1 MLGVYQHLTFRWRRK
16 EFVAWLEFE
25 NRRKFPEE
33 GNIAN
38 LGRVM
43 LHTEHRACSR
53 DTVLLLLLSA
63 MSLQGGY
70 VWQIALA
77 TEL

>member
-1 MLGVYQHLTFRWRRK
+1 
-16 EFVAWLEFE
+16 
-25 NRRKFPEE
+25 
-33 GNIAN
+33 
-38 LGRVM
+38 M
-43 LHTEHRACSR
+43 LHTEHRACSG

>member
-1 MLGVYQHLTFRWRRK
+1 
-16 EFVAWLEFE
+16 
-25 NRRKFPEE
+25 
-33 GNIAN
+33 
-38 LGRVM
+38 M
-43 LHTEHRACSR
+43 LHTEHRACSG

-77 TEL
+77 TELSSCAQLLWIGATGCMVSQVSPSFQRNVFTGQANSENR